1 MNVLEGSRRMQKSGR
16 RITIYS
22 GIAFIVLLI
31 LFEAWVYFRDSLPGD
46 AVAQGTVRVIFAVIP
61 VDIIALLIGG
71 VLWLAGWI
79 MEGFNKN
86 HPSA

>member
-16 RITIYS
+16 RITIYA
-22 GIAFIVLLI
+22 GIAFVVLLI
-31 LFEAWVYFRDSLPGD
+31 LFEAWVWFRDSLPVD
-46 AVAQGTVRVIFAVIP
+46 AVEQGVVHFIFAVIP
-61 VDIIALLIGG
+61 VDVIALLIGG